1 METYFVRVGGSEI
14 SFSAIHLVTFEDG
27 SAENLHGHSFRVTA
41 EVEAPLGRNG
51 LVLDFVRLKRL
62 LGEIA
67 AELDHRVILPTRSPT
82 LAVEVEAEEVQ
93 TRFRDRR
100 WVFPRNACALLP
112 IENATVELLA
122 GWIATRLL
130 EAIGRW
136 KGGPPAPA
144 VARLRV
150 EVEES
155 PGQTAACEV
164 VP

>member
-1 METYFVRVGGSEI
+1 METYFVRVGGPET

-27 SAENLHGHSFRVTA
+27 SAENLHGHSFRVAA
-41 EVEAPLGRNG
+41 EVEGPLDRNG

-62 LGEIA
+62 LGEVV
-67 AELDHRVILPTRSPT
+67 AELDHRVILPTRSPA

-93 TRFRDRR
+93 ARLRDRR
-100 WVFPRNACALLP
+100 WVFPEKACALLP
-112 IENATVELLA
+112 IANATVELLA
-122 GWIATRLL
+122 AWIAARLL
-130 EAIGRW
+130 AAIGPS
-136 KGGPPAPA
+136 KGGRPAPA